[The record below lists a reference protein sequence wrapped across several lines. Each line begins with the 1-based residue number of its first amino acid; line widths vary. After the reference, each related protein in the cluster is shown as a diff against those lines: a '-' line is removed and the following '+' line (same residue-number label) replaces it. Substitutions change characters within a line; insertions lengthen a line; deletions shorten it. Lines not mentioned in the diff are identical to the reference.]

1 MKLMLPL
8 AHYHTIYL
16 FVKLF
21 RINLMF
27 IRFEDCSISIGPSIN
42 IPSTASRISN
52 ILVTH

>member
-16 FVKLF
+16 IIKLF

-27 IRFEDCSISIGPSIN
+27 IRLEDYSIFIGPFIN
-42 IPSTASRISN
+42 IPSTTSRISN
-52 ILVTH
+52 ILTTH